1 MNFARNGLTALALAA
16 ALVGGAAYAE
26 EMTMDVELSGAEEV
40 PPVET
45 SASGTA
51 EVTFDST
58 TRKLSWELEY
68 SGLSGD
74 ATAAH
79 FHGPAAAG
87 ENAPPMVPIPEFA
100 SGSEGSA
107 ELTEEQA
114 KALMDGKMYVNVHS
128 AANPNGEI
136 RGQVEPAM

>member
-1 MNFARNGLTALALAA
+1 MHKMRMAGFVFAA
-16 ALVGGAAYAE
+16 ALLAGTASAE
-26 EMTMDVELSGAEEV
+26 QMEMTIELSGDQQN

-45 SASGTA
+45 DATGQA
-51 EVTFDST
+51 EVTFDT
-58 TRKLSWELEY
+58 ETRQLSWEMEH

-79 FHGPAAAG
+79 FHGPADPG
-87 ENAPPMVPIPEFA
+87 ENADVQVPMPDPS

-114 KALMDGKMYVNVHS
+114 EMLMDGKMYINVHTE
-128 AANPNGEI
+128 ANPNGEI
-136 RGQVEPAM
+136 RGQVTAAQ